1 MKTCKC
7 CVKIVIELKVD
18 DKFAKDYPEMC
29 DMFLNMYNRINELE
43 YKNAELKYDLER
55 YEKAELA
62 NGATRKFVNDNTFV
76 IYYMGKYLKDIGAI

>member
-7 CVKIVIELKVD
+7 CVRIVIELKVD
-18 DKFAKDYPEMC
+18 DKFVKDYPEIF
-29 DMFLNMYNRINELE
+29 DMILDLCNRINELE
-43 YKNAELKYDLER
+43 DQNAILKFELER

-62 NGATRKFVNDNTFV
+62 NGATRKFVNDNISV